1 MNKFLA
7 IVLFSFFSLQTSAQ
21 IYINEWMSSNSSTIA
36 DPDFDETGDW
46 VELFNDFNQPVNLSG
61 YFLTDNFGD
70 KSKWQ
75 FPPNT
80 QIEAN
85 SFLLVWT
92 DGEDTGLHTNFKL
105 TKDGEQIGL
114 YNTDTLT
121 LDSII
126 YSVQKTDISMGRRT
140 DGSPNLSFF
149 LTPTPG
155 SSNST
160 ESFEGL
166 TFYEPHFSLRGGF
179 YDAPIEVD
187 LTALGGTIHYT
198 LDGSL
203 PTLNSPQYTA
213 PLQIAATTN
222 LRARVF
228 QANFIGG
235 KPITHTYFF
244 NENFEERDLPVV
256 SISTNPEYFWD
267 AEIGLYV
274 QDFKPE
280 WEYPINIELFENDG
294 GNRAVINELAGTK
307 VNGLNSWEL
316 PQKMLG
322 IYFDNE
328 YDKNNIDYPLF
339 FDRNRNQYDTF
350 ILRAGGSDWSQTI
363 FRDGLSQGLTSENM
377 DLEKAGFRPSVV
389 YVNGE
394 YLGIANLRSRIN
406 ESFIEDNFGYGS
418 GEYDL
423 IENNGI
429 VEEGDAT
436 AFNELFA
443 LFNKDLSQEANF
455 QAVGEVMDIQNFTDY
470 FITQIWASNS
480 SWGHNIKLWKPKK
493 SGSKWRWILQDFD
506 RGFSGADNNG
516 VDYFTS
522 DNSPA
527 YYDWA
532 RVPLENMLQN
542 ESYKDEFT
550 SRFADHLYTTFHPN
564 QVKKAIAERK
574 SAIEKEMPNHVQRWA
589 GTTSG
594 YGDGI
599 VSVDF
604 WENEVQNLVDFAE
617 EREAWLI
624 DDLQTRFSL
633 EDGVSLG
640 MMTFPTDAGHIEI
653 NNIPIPDSPWSGLY
667 FKDLEFEL
675 QAVAKAG
682 HEFEGWS
689 KADSETLIEKGAEW
703 KYLDDGSNQG
713 TTWQA
718 LDFNDDNW
726 ESGLAQ
732 LGYGD
737 GDENTELSY
746 GNNEDNKHPTTY
758 FRKTFVIENLENYT
772 GALAINLLR
781 DDGAVV
787 YLNGQEL
794 FRSNMP
800 TEDVGFDT
808 YAAGFIGNP
817 EENSF
822 YSFLLQTDEL
832 LEGENIIAVEVH
844 QANAISSDL
853 SFDFEL
859 KTLKSQ
865 QTDVFSTEEL
875 LSVNLSDDDF
885 YIANFSRTNECVLP
899 RTIAQNTTLTT
910 DCSPY
915 LAVDDVVVLEGVILE
930 IEAGVEV
937 HFAENV
943 RLMVNGQLEVLG
955 TETSPVHFK
964 AMQGVEKW
972 GNVNFQ
978 FSSETSHLNWLEIED
993 ASKGK
998 HPIHEKAAISA
1009 FYGSVDMN
1017 HLKIVDVFNDPIFA
1031 QYSNISLKNSQ
1042 LHSRVTGDLI
1052 NVKYGQGFVENCD
1065 FRGNNQV
1072 DTDAIDYDEVENG
1085 IIRGSKIYNFL
1096 GFNSDGIDLG
1106 EESSNVLIENN
1117 FIHNCTDKAISVGQL
1132 SSVLVRNNTIVNCA
1146 QGLGIKDNSTA
1157 EIDQNTFYNTTLPVA
1172 CFEKNI
1178 GLGGGM
1184 AFVSNSIFSNAADLP
1199 YIEGA
1204 ESIVQISNSLSDT
1217 EVLEG
1222 MNNVLGNPH
1231 FTNPTLQDFS
1241 LLPTSLAIGAGVNDS
1256 GNTIDLGTKSH
1267 NYSGAPSILIST
1279 IHYHPMED
1287 ADAEF
1292 IQLYNPS
1299 TATVDLTGYVL
1310 SNAVDL
1316 VFPALQ
1322 IAPDETIWLVK
1333 DASLFS
1339 EVTGQVVEWTSGKL
1353 SNGGE
1358 TIRLTDAHEII
1369 VDQVTYDDA
1378 LPWVLEADG
1387 QGAWLSL
1394 ISSDLDN
1401 HFAEN
1406 WKAGTVLTDIENLDN
1421 ERMSIRAF
1429 PNPAKD
1435 YLKIQSSHLL
1445 VERVELFNVL
1455 GQKLLDLDFEG
1466 AYEVELDLRGLP
1478 LGVGILKVN
1487 GMVLKEKVLLG
1498 E

>member
-7 IVLFSFFSLQTSAQ
+7 IVLFSLYSLQASAQ
-21 IYINEWMSSNSSTIA
+21 IYINEWMSSNSSIIA

-46 VELFNDFNQPVNLSG
+46 IELFNDFNEPINLSG
-61 YFLTDNFGD
+61 YFLTDNLGD
-70 KSKWQ
+70 KAKWQ

-85 SFLLVWT
+85 SFLLVWA
-92 DGEDTGLHTNFKL
+92 DGEDTGLHANFKL
-105 TKDGEQIGL
+105 TKEGEEIGL

-121 LDSII
+121 LDSLI

-140 DGSPNLSFF
+140 DGSSNLGFF
-149 LTPTPG
+149 PTPTPG

-166 TFYEPHFSLRGGF
+166 TFYEPHFSVKGGF

-203 PTLNSPQYTA
+203 PTLDSPPYTE
-213 PLQIAATTN
+213 PLQIAVTTN
-222 LRARVF
+222 LRARTF

-235 KPITHTYFF
+235 KPITNTYFF
-244 NENFEERDLPVV
+244 GENFEERGLPVV

-294 GNRAVINELAGTK
+294 GNRAAFNELAGTK

-328 YDKNNIDYPLF
+328 YDKNNLDYPLF
-339 FDRNRNQYDTF
+339 FDRNRSQYDSF

-363 FRDGLSQGLTSENM
+363 FRDGLCQGLTTENM

-394 YLGIANLRSRIN
+394 YMGIANLRSRID
-406 ESFIEDNFGYGS
+406 ESFIEDNFGYGN

-429 VEEGDAT
+429 VEEGDAI

-443 LFNKDLSQEANF
+443 LFEQDLSEEANF
-455 QAVGEVMDIQNFTDY
+455 QAIAEVMDIQNFTEY
-470 FITQIWASNS
+470 FITQIWTSNS
-480 SWGHNIKLWKPKK
+480 SWGHNIKLWKPKEL
-493 SGSKWRWILQDFD
+493 GSKWRWILQDFD

-516 VDYFTS
+516 IDYFTT
-522 DNSPA
+522 DNSPSS
-527 YYDWA
+527 YNWA
-532 RVPLENMLQN
+532 RIPLQNMLEN
-542 ESYKDEFT
+542 EVYKEEFT
-550 SRFADHLYTTFHPN
+550 SRFADHLYTTFHPE
-564 QVKKAIAERK
+564 QVKKAIADRK
-574 SAIEKEMPNHVQRWA
+574 YAIEKEVPNHVQRWS
-589 GTTSG
+589 GTTSD

-617 EREAWLI
+617 GREAWLI
-624 DDLQTRFSL
+624 ADLQDRFSL
-633 EDGVSLG
+633 EDAVNLG
-640 MMTFPTDAGHIEI
+640 TMTFPADAGHIEI
-653 NNIPIPDSPWSGLY
+653 NGIPIPNATWNGLY

-682 HEFEGWS
+682 HTFEGWS
-689 KADSETLIEKGAEW
+689 KAGVETLIEKGSEW

-713 TTWQA
+713 MDWRA
-718 LDFNDDNW
+718 LDFNDQTW
-726 ESGLAQ
+726 EMGFAE

-737 GDENTELSY
+737 DDENTVLSF
-746 GNNEDNKHPTTY
+746 GNNSEEKFPTTY
-758 FRKTFVIENLENYT
+758 FRKTFTLENLSDYSGE
-772 GALAINLLR
+772 IVVNLLR

-794 FRSNMP
+794 FRSNMGEGEIVFDEYASEVMGN
-800 TEDVGFDT
+800 TEERT
-808 YAAGFIGNP
+808 
-817 EENSF
+817 F
-822 YSFLLQTDEL
+822 YTFSLQTSGL
-832 LEGENIIAVEVH
+832 LEGENVIAVEIH
-844 QANAISSDL
+844 QANASSSDL
-853 SFDFEL
+853 SFDLEL
-859 KTLKSQ
+859 KASKLAQSAI
-865 QTDVFSTEEL
+865 FSTEEL
-875 LSVNLSDDDF
+875 LSVSLSEETS
-885 YIANFSRTNECVLP
+885 YIANFAQNNECILP
-899 RTIAQNTTLTT
+899 RTIGQNTTLTT

-915 LAVDDVVVLEGVILE
+915 LAASDVVVLEGITLE
-930 IEAGVEV
+930 IEAGVEI
-937 HFAENV
+937 HFAENAG
-943 RLMVNGQLEVLG
+943 LMVNGQLEVLG
-955 TETSPVHFK
+955 TETGPVRFK

-978 FSSETSHLNWLEIED
+978 FSSETSHLNWLEMED

-1009 FYGSVDMN
+1009 FYANVDMN
-1017 HLKIVDVFNDPIFA
+1017 HLQIVDVFNDPIFA

-1042 LHSRVTGDLI
+1042 LHSKITGDLI

-1065 FRGNNQV
+1065 FRGNNEI

-1085 IIRGSKIYNFL
+1085 VIRGNKIYDFV
-1096 GFNSDGIDLG
+1096 GSNSDGIDLG

-1132 SSVLVRNNTIVNCA
+1132 SSVWVKNNTIVNCA

-1157 EIDQNTFYNTTLPVA
+1157 SIEQNTFYNTTFPVA

-1178 GLGGGM
+1178 GLGGGT
-1184 AFVSNSIFSNAADLP
+1184 AYVHNSILSNSAGAPYLKDAQSN
-1199 YIEGA
+1199 I
-1204 ESIVQISNSLSDT
+1204 QISNSLSDT

-1222 MNNVLGNPH
+1222 VNNFLGNPY
-1231 FTNPTLQDFS
+1231 FVNPTTHRFFLQAHSPGVD
-1241 LLPTSLAIGAGVNDS
+1241 AGMNSS
-1256 GNTIDLGTKSH
+1256 GNVINLGTSTH
-1267 NYSGAPSILIST
+1267 GFSGTPSVLISA
-1279 IHYHPMED
+1279 IHYHPLED

-1292 IQLYNPS
+1292 IQIFNPH
-1299 TATVDLTGYVL
+1299 TATVDLMGYVL

-1322 IAPDETIWLVK
+1322 IAPNETIWLVK
-1333 DASLFS
+1333 DAGLFS
-1339 EVTGQVVEWTSGKL
+1339 EATGQVVEWTSGKL

-1358 TIRLTDAHEII
+1358 TIRLTDAHGIV
-1369 VDQVTYDDA
+1369 VDQVTYEDA
-1378 LPWVLEADG
+1378 LPWALEADG

-1401 HFAEN
+1401 HFAES
-1406 WKAGTVLTDIENLDN
+1406 WTTETVLTDIENVDD
-1421 ERMSIRAF
+1421 EAVKIRVF

-1435 YLKIQSSHLL
+1435 FLRIQSSHLL

-1466 AYEVELDLRGLP
+1466 VYEVELDLKGLP
-1478 LGVGILKVN
+1478 FGVGILKVN